1 MRTVPIGFRNIGRPY
16 DAETAQRYYVSGGNV
31 LVELWGEIEEVKN
44 LKSEIERLEE
54 IASRQKAQIEYGAS
68 TDRELSDCLDIIQEL
83 KRAQQRHAVDL
94 PSASLR
100 ANP

>member
-31 LVELWGEIEEVKN
+31 LVELWGEIAE
-44 LKSEIERLEE
+44 LEE
-54 IASRQKAQIEYGAS
+54 IASRQNAQIEYGAS
-68 TDRELSDCLDIIQEL
+68 TDRVLSDCLNIIQEL